1 MIAAITGATGQLGAN
16 LAERL
21 CQEGWTVRATRRGT
35 SRVDHLADL
44 EIQWFEAGLDQ
55 PDALARAFDGADAVF
70 HCAGDLAL
78 PRHPTPSQIATN
90 VTGTANVLSAARRAA
105 GRLVHTSTA
114 TCVGL
119 STHGELVTEDAT
131 FNLEIEGLDDGYAV
145 TKRDAERLAVAAAQA
160 GQDVVIVN
168 PCFLFGPRDAR
179 PGSGRVIIEL
189 ARGKIPALPSGVS
202 NFVDSRDVAQGML
215 LAWRHGISG
224 QRYLLTGENRPW
236 ATMFEHIAAILG
248 IRPPRLRTPDWAT
261 MLVGYLG
268 DLGQAVVGRELTV
281 NSVAARWS
289 TTKRYQFDGGKARR
303 ELGYTSRDPDEGVRA
318 AVAWFRE
325 AGML

>member
-21 CQEGWTVRATRRGT
+21 HQEGWTVRATRRG
-35 SRVDHLADL
+35 SSKVDHLADL
-44 EIQWFEAGLDQ
+44 PLQWFEAGLDQ
-55 PDALARAFDGADAVF
+55 PEALARAFDGADAVF

-78 PRHPTPSQIATN
+78 PRRPTPSQIATN
-90 VTGTANVLSAARRAA
+90 VTGTGNVLAAARRAS
-105 GRLVHTSTA
+105 GRVVHVSTA
-114 TCVGL
+114 SCVGL
-119 STHGELVTEDAT
+119 SVNGALVNEEAT
-131 FNLEIEGLDDGYAV
+131 YNFEIEGLDDGYSL
-145 TKRDAERLAVAAAQA
+145 TKRDAERLAIAAAEA

-202 NFVDSRDVAQGML
+202 NFVDSRDVASGML
-215 LAWRHGISG
+215 LAWQRGISG

-248 IRPPRLRTPDWAT
+248 VRAPRLRTPDWAT
-261 MLVGYLG
+261 MMVGYLG

-303 ELGYTSRDPDEGVRA
+303 ELGYSSRDPDEGVRA
-318 AVAWFRE
+318 AVDWFRQ